1 MRGSGPTAHR
11 LELIHH
17 IIEDVPNS
25 PNCHDDLSVHPRQ
38 SPDFSSTFMQYP
50 QYDNPMVRFHKVR
63 DDDMDAF
70 DVRDTNIVGLPHW
83 NAAAR

>member
-1 MRGSGPTAHR
+1 MTGFGPTVHR
-11 LELIHH
+11 LEFIHH

-25 PNCHDDLSVHPRQ
+25 PACHDDLLVHSRQ
-38 SPDFSSTFMQYP
+38 SPDFRSTFMQYP

-70 DVRDTNIVGLPHW
+70 DVRDTNIIGLPHW
-83 NAAAR
+83 TAAAR